1 MLVVFFYMARFSI
14 ITVTYNS
21 SSTLKDTI
29 ESVLKQ
35 SYSPFEYIIVDGMST
50 DNTVEIAKSYNGL
63 FARKGIELR
72 IISERD
78 SGLYDA
84 MNKGIKLAQGD
95 VVGIINS
102 DDWYEYDALESA
114 NLVLKNEPQVDIV
127 HAQVRRYRHDGYSY
141 LMGGKDIRRLKYYMC
156 LNHPTFFVRKRVY
169 DDLGMF
175 KLKYRS
181 SADYDFALRTWL
193 KGCRYYKIDK
203 ILANMRLGGFSDI
216 NYKLGL
222 REKKEIQLSNGINKY
237 VVILTYFVFII
248 KHEIVNF
255 LVKHDINYQR
265 IIKRKV

>member
-1 MLVVFFYMARFSI
+1 MTNFSI

-35 SYSPFEYIIVDGMST
+35 SFPPYEYIIVDGKST
-50 DNTVEIAKSYNGL
+50 DNTVEIAKSYHDL
-63 FARKGIELR
+63 FVSKGIELR

-84 MNKGIKLAQGD
+84 MNKGIRMAQGD

-102 DDWYEYDALESA
+102 DDWYECDALETA
-114 NLVLKNEPQVDIV
+114 NTVFIKEPQVDIV

-169 DDLGMF
+169 NDYGMF
-175 KLKYRS
+175 NIKYRS

-193 KGCRYYKIDK
+193 NGCRYYKIDK

-222 REKKEIQLSNGINKY
+222 KEKKDIQLSNGINRTM
-237 VVILTYFVFII
+237 VMLTYCSFII
-248 KHEIVNF
+248 KHEIINF